1 MNCEV
6 QSASAARPLLLRLG
20 IPGLA
25 ICASISLLALTA
37 CGGAKDAAAEKPAA
51 EEAAEKKDELKLSKD
66 EADRA
71 GITLEELKAQA
82 LTDTVTVTA
91 TIRANQD
98 RIARIAPRVEGR
110 VVSVSGNLG
119 DSVRPGQALATLD
132 SVAVGEASSALSQA
146 RSASRVAEADYKRAA
161 SLQAEEIIS
170 QKDFLRARAENE
182 KASAALRAAQDHLR
196 LLGVPGTSGIAA
208 SVFALISPLAGTI
221 IEKKAVIGGLAGP
234 ADSLFVVA
242 DLSKLWIEA
251 NLAEAQLSKVRVGA
265 KASVTVAAYPDE
277 VFPGRVTYVAS
288 ILDKETRSIPARI
301 EVDNADGR
309 LKPEMFA
316 TATIESTAPKAVP
329 SRDVLT
335 VPDQAIV
342 LMQGQPTVF
351 VFEGGSYEQRAIEP
365 GERLGTRTIVKS
377 GLKPGEQ
384 VVGAGTYALKARVL
398 KSQIGD
404 TH

>member
-6 QSASAARPLLLRLG
+6 QSASAARPLLVRLG

-208 SVFALISPLAGTI
+208 SVFPLNI
-221 IEKKAVIGGLAGP
+221 
-234 ADSLFVVA
+234 
-242 DLSKLWIEA
+242 
-251 NLAEAQLSKVRVGA
+251 
-265 KASVTVAAYPDE
+265 AARRNDHRE
-277 VFPGRVTYVAS
+277 
-288 ILDKETRSIPARI
+288 
-301 EVDNADGR
+301 
-309 LKPEMFA
+309 
-316 TATIESTAPKAVP
+316 
-329 SRDVLT
+329 
-335 VPDQAIV
+335 
-342 LMQGQPTVF
+342 
-351 VFEGGSYEQRAIEP
+351 EGGDRWSGRAGGQVCLSSPTSRSSGSRRTLQRRSSPKCGSARRP
-365 GERLGTRTIVKS
+365 RSLSQRTQMKS
-377 GLKPGEQ
+377 SQ
-384 VVGAGTYALKARVL
+384 VV
-398 KSQIGD
+398 
-404 TH
+404 

>member
-1 MNCEV
+1 MNCDIHST
-6 QSASAARPLLLRLG
+6 SAERRFLVRRSISG
-20 IPGLA
+20 IA
-25 ICASISLLALTA
+25 ICTAISLLALTG
-37 CGGAKDAAAEKPAA
+37 CGGSKDAAAEKPAA
-51 EEAAEKKDELKLSKD
+51 EEAAEKKDELKLTKE

-71 GITLEELKAQA
+71 GIALEELKAQA

-110 VVSVSGNLG
+110 VISVSGNLG
-119 DSVRPGQALATLD
+119 DTVRSGQALATLD

-146 RSASRVAEADYKRAA
+146 RSAMRVAEADYKRAA

-182 KASAALRAAQDHLR
+182 KASAALRAAEDHLR
-196 LLGVPGTSGIAA
+196 LLGVSGASGGSA
-208 SVFALISPLAGTI
+208 SVFPLTSPLVGTI
-221 IEKKAVIGGLAGP
+221 IEKRAVIGALAGP

-242 DLSKLWIEA
+242 DLSRLWIEA
-251 NLAEAQLSKVRVGA
+251 NLAEAQLAKVRVGA
-265 KASVTVAAYPDE
+265 KASITVAAYPDE
-277 VFPGRVTYVAS
+277 VFAGRVTYVAS
-288 ILDKETRSIPARI
+288 ILDKDTRSIPTRI

-316 TATIESTAPKAVP
+316 TATIESAAAKAAAN
-329 SRDVLT
+329 RDVLT

-351 VFEGGSYEQRAIEP
+351 VFEGGSYEQRAIDP
-365 GERLGTRTIVKS
+365 GERLGTRTVIKS

-384 VVGAGTYALKARVL
+384 VVSAGTYALKARVL